1 LRWPEPAAA
10 APAAPAR
17 RNSGGIPEAKKTDR
31 RDAVVALVDACAG
44 STGADACLHED
55 ARKEARATPPV
66 RWPAG
71 ELWADTV
78 RDKAANITVPRQV

>member
-1 LRWPEPAAA
+1 
-10 APAAPAR
+10 
-17 RNSGGIPEAKKTDR
+17 
-31 RDAVVALVDACAG
+31 VDACAG
-44 STGADACLHED
+44 STGAEACLHED

-78 RDKAANITVPRQV
+78 RDKAANIITVPRQQV